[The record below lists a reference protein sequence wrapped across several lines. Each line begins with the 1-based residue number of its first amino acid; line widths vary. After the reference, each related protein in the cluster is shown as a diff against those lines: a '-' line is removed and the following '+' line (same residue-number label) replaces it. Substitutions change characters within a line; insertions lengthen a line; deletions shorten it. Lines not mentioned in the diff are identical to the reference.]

1 MKTIKYNFLLLL
13 AILLFNTPNVKAQQ
27 LNVKIQNQ
35 NIQQFIQIWGLVKY
49 KSQKSI
55 AGKFDADKVFLTLID
70 SVKNAD
76 EKQFNQLMLA
86 LIGPVDPAFTST
98 ANAYDRDTL
107 NSYQHLL
114 KNIDYSWIKDKK
126 YTVVLKQQLKALSNQ
141 VNLSGKHQYI
151 PSVWYEGDLPNE
163 ASYVNYAFND
173 EKMNLLALAKAWN
186 AVEYLSPYKYVM
198 DKDWKKVLT
207 AMVPVF
213 RKINDITSYEKG
225 ILMLTVAVNDTHGG
239 ELMESGNLKM
249 ASVIFK
255 VRYYPPFD
263 YKAEPKGII
272 IKKFLNDSLAK
283 VSELKPGDEIVAIN
297 GIKIERWLKERAGLL
312 PASNDAVKYRWLS
325 TSNNDRGDTFAFS
338 NIESETLNVKVRRYK
353 AMLNL
358 KLVLLD
364 RYKKQNVKLI
374 EDDIVQKRVKEK
386 SIKGM
391 ENIGDDIVLFRAG
404 NFFDKDLPQE
414 KDLAQLS
421 AELKSKKAIIFDM
434 RKYPQAPGLFGYYL
448 PLLLGKAPF
457 AFARYYAVDLKD
469 PGAFILRE
477 GIENYMYV
485 SKDGTKPMGD
495 LYTGKIVIMT
505 DENTQ
510 SMGEWFA
517 MMLRQFNANTT
528 VIGSQTAGA
537 DGDVKR
543 LTLPGAYRFSFTG
556 NGIFYP
562 DGRETQRIGII
573 PDLYFKATAKD
584 LSGAE
589 DVHLQR
595 AVKFIRD
602 GR

>member
-13 AILLFNTPNVKAQQ
+13 AILLFNIPNVQAQQ
-27 LNVKIQNQ
+27 LNVKNQNQ

-98 ANAYDRDTL
+98 ANGYDRDTL

-114 KNIDYSWIKDKK
+114 KNIDYSWIKNKR
-126 YTVVLKQQLKALSNQ
+126 YTLVLKQQLKALSNQ

-151 PSVWYEGDLPNE
+151 ASLWYEGDLPNE
-163 ASYVNYAFND
+163 ASYANYAFNE

-186 AVEYLSPYKYVM
+186 AVEYLSPYKYMM

-207 AMVPVF
+207 EMVPVF

-225 ILMLTVAVNDTHGG
+225 ILMLNVAVNDTHGG
-239 ELMESGNLKM
+239 ELMEVGNLKM
-249 ASVIFK
+249 ASIIFK
-255 VRYYPPFD
+255 VRYYPPFE
-263 YKAEPKGII
+263 YKAEAKGII
-272 IKKFLNDSLAK
+272 VKKFLNDSLAK
-283 VSELKPGDEIVAIN
+283 GSELKPGDEIVAIN

-312 PASNDAVKYRWLS
+312 PSSNDAVKYRWLS

-338 NIESETLNVKVRRYK
+338 DIESETLNVKVRRDK
-353 AMLNL
+353 AILNL

-374 EDDIVQKRVKEK
+374 QDDIVGKRVIAK

-391 ENIGDDIVLFRAG
+391 ENIGDDITLFRAG
-404 NFFDKDLPQE
+404 NFFEKDFPKE

-434 RKYPQAPGLFGYYL
+434 RKYPQAPGWFSYYL

-457 AFARYYAVDLKD
+457 VFARYYAADLKD
-469 PGAFILRE
+469 PGAYILRE
-477 GIENYMYV
+477 GIENYMYIP
-485 SKDGTKPMGD
+485 KDGTKPMGD

-510 SMGEWFA
+510 SMGEWFT
-517 MMLRQFNANTT
+517 MMLRQFNGNTT

-543 LTLPGAYRFSFTG
+543 IILPGAYEFSFTG

-562 DGRETQRIGII
+562 DGKETQRIGII
-573 PDLYFKATAKD
+573 PDLYFKASAKD
-584 LSGAE
+584 LSGEA
-589 DVHLQR
+589 DAHLQR
-595 AVKFIRD
+595 AVKFVRE
-602 GR
+602 GK